1 MIRTRSRVRKTI
13 AQLAIATVT
22 FASLGAAVVAAPFD
36 LSDSQNLAGCAF
48 FSRSPAARRIQ
59 LAKAGPGDASE
70 DCVRVTRMTGPD
82 GKEYPTNGMVCGGE

>member
-22 FASLGAAVVAAPFD
+22 FTSLGAAVVAAPSIFPIHKT
-36 LSDSQNLAGCAF
+36 SQGAMLQPLVGG
-48 FSRSPAARRIQ
+48 PAMQ
-59 LAKAGPGDASE
+59 LAKAGTGASE
-70 DCVRVTRMTGPD
+70 DCVRVTRMIGPD